1 MQDFNLWIIQ
11 QFVNGDST
19 KLDPQIANIMWIKN
33 NAVFFF
39 WHLKIAFWCHA
50 GQQTAFLLNL
60 NLALK
65 RKLNFAE
72 WSEHLNI

>member
-39 WHLKIAFWCHA
+39 FCIWK
-50 GQQTAFLLNL
+50 
-60 NLALK
+60 
-65 RKLNFAE
+65 
-72 WSEHLNI
+72 